1 MSFSDRDRSELR
13 LELLRLRGETFICW
27 EHLLD
32 PVDTG
37 SGDVVRTYERAL
49 VFLLLR
55 LRRRTRFFL
64 HLALILSAGCGM
76 RSAAVQ
82 LRSIELMASAGT
94 LKEQSLRSIECRE
107 RRHGWLDIT
116 YIAVEMSVVSVEQR

>member
-27 EHLLD
+27 KHLLD
-32 PVDTG
+32 SDDTG

-82 LRSIELMASAGT
+82 LTSVELTASAGT

>member
-1 MSFSDRDRSELR
+1 VSFSDRDRSELR

-27 EHLLD
+27 KHWLD
-32 PVDTG
+32 SDTG

-82 LRSIELMASAGT
+82 LRSLELMASAGT

>member
-1 MSFSDRDRSELR
+1 M
-13 LELLRLRGETFICW
+13 RGETFICW

-32 PVDTG
+32 SNDTG
-37 SGDVVRTYERAL
+37 GDVVRTYERAL

-64 HLALILSAGCGM
+64 HLALILSAGCDM
-76 RSAAVQ
+76 RSAAALESVELPAAARTFKEQ
-82 LRSIELMASAGT
+82 PLHSIEY
-94 LKEQSLRSIECRE
+94 RE
-107 RRHGWLDIT
+107 RRDGLEYRT

>member
-1 MSFSDRDRSELR
+1 VSFSDRDRSELR

-32 PVDTG
+32 SDDTG
-37 SGDVVRTYERAL
+37 GDVVRTYERAL

-82 LRSIELMASAGT
+82 LRSLELMASAGT

>member
-32 PVDTG
+32 SNDTG
-37 SGDVVRTYERAL
+37 GDVVRTYERAL

-82 LRSIELMASAGT
+82 LRSLELMASAGT